1 MSDTPNPSKV
11 KLVELIEAYASAKST
26 ANESLVRMAAGG
38 LSSFLAGHDVV
49 EAADAPLA
57 PEAPETSEEV

>member
-1 MSDTPNPSKV
+1 MSDAPSPSKV
-11 KLVELIEAYASAKST
+11 KLVELVEAYASAKST

-49 EAADAPLA
+49 EIAPVVT
-57 PEAPETSEEV
+57 PEEEV

>member
-1 MSDTPNPSKV
+1 MSDTPSPSKV

-26 ANESLVRMAAGG
+26 ANESLVRMAASG

-49 EAADAPLA
+49 EAPPAPEVLEA
-57 PEAPETSEEV
+57 PEASDEV

>member
-1 MSDTPNPSKV
+1 MSDTPSPSKV

-26 ANESLVRMAAGG
+26 ANESLVRMAASG

-49 EAADAPLA
+49 EAPPPPEVLEA
-57 PEAPETSEEV
+57 PEASDEV

>member
-1 MSDTPNPSKV
+1 MSDTPSPSKV
-11 KLVELIEAYASAKST
+11 KLVELVEAYASAKST

-49 EAADAPLA
+49 ALEPV
-57 PEAPETSEEV
+57 EAPTEEV